1 MTTFDLGI
9 ICSSVWCAASV
20 IGERNSG
27 GCLVIG
33 AAWFF
38 FGVAWKVLQ

>member
-1 MTTFDLGI
+1 MTTFDIGI

-20 IGERNSG
+20 TGARNSG
-27 GCLVIG
+27 GCLVMG

-38 FGVAWKVLQ
+38 LGIAWKFIE